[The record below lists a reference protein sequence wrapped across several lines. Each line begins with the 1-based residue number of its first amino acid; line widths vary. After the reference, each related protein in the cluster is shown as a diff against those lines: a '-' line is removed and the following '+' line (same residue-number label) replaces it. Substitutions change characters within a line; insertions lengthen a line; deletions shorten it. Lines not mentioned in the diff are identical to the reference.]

1 MTEQVEMTEREFNI
15 RCYILQLR
23 LDKKTDSHLD
33 TEKAV
38 SFLLDTDF
46 EPDSAFV
53 GKE

>member
-1 MTEQVEMTEREFNI
+1 MSEQEFNI

-38 SFLLDTDF
+38 SFLLDSGYKPQF
-46 EPDSAFV
+46 MFV
-53 GKE
+53 GKECHE

>member
-1 MTEQVEMTEREFNI
+1 MKGMKMTEQEFNI

-38 SFLLDTDF
+38 SFLLDRDP
-46 EPDSAFV
+46 ESNSAFV
-53 GKE
+53 GRE